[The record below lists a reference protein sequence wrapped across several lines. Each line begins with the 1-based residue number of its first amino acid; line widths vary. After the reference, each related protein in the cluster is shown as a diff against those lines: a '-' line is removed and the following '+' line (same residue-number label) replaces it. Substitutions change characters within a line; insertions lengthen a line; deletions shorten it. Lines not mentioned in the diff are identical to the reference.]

1 MTKLTNSQNKIFIT
15 TNYLFFFGKLL
26 TSLDKRYMCK
36 CTKNGCFLIH
46 AHKKFFF
53 LKIEI

>member
-46 AHKKFFF
+46 AHKNFLF
-53 LKIEI
+53 LK